1 MPLNLSNLCLS
12 VLLPP
17 AVTDSQENS
26 VFLRFDRPMR
36 PIIVGF
42 SGSGSIK
49 GLFPVIST
57 NRKMSSNSETS
68 VNNTQRNQRCSF
80 KPFFFFVLRRIDVF
94 FSVSPFATNQY
105 PGILPRKRFP
115 LPGIIY
121 KMKKFGDVLTLKL
134 EQQFNNRYFNTAV
147 GVAKPDQDIVFMSIP
162 YCIGS
167 SDFIKAN
174 VFLFHPLSSLF
185 IP

>member
-1 MPLNLSNLCLS
+1 
-12 VLLPP
+12 
-17 AVTDSQENS
+17 
-26 VFLRFDRPMR
+26 
-36 PIIVGF
+36 
-42 SGSGSIK
+42 
-49 GLFPVIST
+49 
-57 NRKMSSNSETS
+57 
-68 VNNTQRNQRCSF
+68 
-80 KPFFFFVLRRIDVF
+80 
-94 FSVSPFATNQY
+94 
-105 PGILPRKRFP
+105 
-115 LPGIIY
+115 
-121 KMKKFGDVLTLKL
+121 MKKFGDVLTLKL